1 MPGPYATPNTWF
13 CDGCG
18 KTHPISRDIE
28 GTDGA
33 RTWCLASIERGI
45 RQGQND
51 LPPQADAI
59 RRHMELERTQQ

>member
-18 KTHPISRDIE
+18 KLHPISRDIE
-28 GTDGA
+28 GMDGA
-33 RTWCLASIERGI
+33 RAWCLASIKRGI
-45 RQGQND
+45 REQRND

-59 RRHMELERTQQ
+59 RRQMSYERAKK